1 MPPTDASQ
9 FCSRAS
15 APSRM
20 QSLLGV
26 VARMTLASASH
37 AVASGPP
44 PKVGQGTSNLPS
56 AAGPSSRQDLPADF
70 AGPRSS
76 GFRHVRDVGRMVAI
90 ARLGV

>member
-44 PKVGQGTSNLPS
+44 PKVGQGTSNLPQRLAQAHDRTCPQTS
-56 AAGPSSRQDLPADF
+56 QVHDLLAF
-70 AGPRSS
+70 GMSE
-76 GFRHVRDVGRMVAI
+76 M
-90 ARLGV
+90 